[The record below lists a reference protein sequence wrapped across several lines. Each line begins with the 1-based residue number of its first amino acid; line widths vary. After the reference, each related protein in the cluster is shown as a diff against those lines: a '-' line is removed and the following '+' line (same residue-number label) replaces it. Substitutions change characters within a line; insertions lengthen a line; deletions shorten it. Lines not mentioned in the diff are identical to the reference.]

1 MHYCW
6 QLISKFPGGV
16 QNYIKM
22 ARQWVSEHPGT
33 ESVKGQRFTS
43 ASSLGQQTASLGQE
57 TTSAGQVFHVGGLA
71 KKLDASQAPAV
82 SISNIAEFKA

>member
-6 QLISKFPGGV
+6 QVISKFPAGGV

-43 ASSLGQQTASLGQE
+43 ASSLGQKTASLGQE
-57 TTSAGQVFHVGGLA
+57 TKSAGQVVHRLHVA
-71 KKLDASQAPAV
+71 RDFTV
-82 SISNIAEFKA
+82 

>member
-1 MHYCW
+1 MLHAW
-6 QLISKFPGGV
+6 SRSRHALLLAGAQVISKFPGGV

-57 TTSAGQVFHVGGLA
+57 TKSAGQVVHRLHVA
-71 KKLDASQAPAV
+71 RDFTV
-82 SISNIAEFKA
+82 